1 MRLGQAVMYLL
12 GSVNVQMRIIPS
24 NITPAVKSAHTPA
37 LLALIGLALVSVYTN
52 PPKYTQLIDGFAT
65 VTKQAERLLVS
76 LSSLRPS
83 EHEQLLSHAIENPT
97 SIKENLQATLPS
109 CNSDSSGCEHNQL
122 KLAAL
127 REGKKDGMIQ
137 FQHTTAKIAAWNLA
151 GFGRISDER
160 VERQV
165 EGLALLDAEVVALV
179 EINSLSVLK
188 QLKEGL
194 GKKGVVYKSVILEQA
209 NALHIGVLFKDGVV
223 AENPRLLAGSD
234 LNDPERRKAFLVD
247 MKVGA
252 FDFLLI
258 VVHLKSGRNSEEQ
271 KIRDEQAKVIGSF
284 ITNRRR
290 DGREDI
296 LLVGDFNMIPGQDVS
311 NFHHLGGDDLMNFL
325 SSWDLQDRYSHILKV
340 GRANLLDGFAI
351 SRTFSTEYIRGSL
364 RVFPMHWAMNMG
376 REKFRKDVSD
386 HLPLVASFRI
396 DRDRD

>member
-1 MRLGQAVMYLL
+1 M
-12 GSVNVQMRIIPS
+12 
-24 NITPAVKSAHTPA
+24 
-37 LLALIGLALVSVYTN
+37 
-52 PPKYTQLIDGFAT
+52 
-65 VTKQAERLLVS
+65 
-76 LSSLRPS
+76 
-83 EHEQLLSHAIENPT
+83 
-97 SIKENLQATLPS
+97 
-109 CNSDSSGCEHNQL
+109 
-122 KLAAL
+122 
-127 REGKKDGMIQ
+127 
-137 FQHTTAKIAAWNLA
+137 
-151 GFGRISDER
+151 
-160 VERQV
+160 
-165 EGLALLDAEVVALV
+165 
-179 EINSLSVLK
+179 EINSLSVLE

-209 NALHIGVLFKDGVV
+209 KNLHIGVLFKDGIV
-223 AENPRLLAGSD
+223 ARGPRFLKGSD
-234 LNDPERRKAFLVD
+234 LNDPKRRKAFLVD

-258 VVHLKSGRNSEEQ
+258 VVHLKSGRGLEEQ
-271 KIRDEQAKVIGSF
+271 KIRDAQAKVIGSF

-325 SSWDLQDRYSHILKV
+325 SSWDLQDRYSHILEA

-364 RVFPMHWAMNMG
+364 RMFPMHWAMDMG
-376 REKFRKDVSD
+376 HEKFRKEVSD